1 VHAAHPAPERLTRSI
16 DMTLIERVRR
26 TIRRHDLL
34 PAGSRVVVAVSGGSD
49 SVALAWLL
57 RELAATEGFVM
68 AGLVHV
74 NHQLRGEASDADERF
89 CVALA
94 ARLGLPAHV
103 ERVEVLKAARSG
115 RRSIEEA
122 ARMLRYEALARAR
135 TIFEGDRVAVG
146 HTRNDQAETV
156 LLKLLR
162 GAGPRGVAAIYP
174 RAGRVVRPLLEV
186 SRVEVAEWLEAREL
200 DHVEDASNR
209 DCANPRNRVRHQLM
223 PRLVDLFGP
232 HVPHA
237 LARAADIARADEAVL
252 EDLTA
257 LATRRVVHPSGDGK
271 LELDVQA
278 LTREPIAIQRRVVL
292 GALRTALAERPSRA
306 SGDAMLPHPSYAA
319 VEAVLD
325 LASSAAFARLDVAG
339 GVRAER
345 NGACVV
351 LSSRRPPVAPS
362 AQPFR
367 YVLPVP
373 GRIWVPEAAVTM
385 QAAPATDKEAEPL
398 RPGDLRTAIRATP
411 EDGLF
416 VRGWRPGD
424 AMRPAGLGGRKKL
437 QDLFVDRKVPREQ
450 RHRLPLVVDGRD
462 GIVWV
467 PGHAIDEA
475 YRVTSGAAAVVV
487 LSLTRQSGGPE

>member
-1 VHAAHPAPERLTRSI
+1 
-16 DMTLIERVRR
+16 MTLIERVRR

-57 RELAATEGFVM
+57 RELAATEGFVL
-68 AGLVHV
+68 AGLAHV

-89 CVALA
+89 CLELS
-94 ARLGLPAHV
+94 ARLGVAAHA
-103 ERVEVLKAARSG
+103 ERVDVLGAARSS
-115 RRSIEEA
+115 RRSTEEA
-122 ARMLRYEALARAR
+122 ARLLRYEALARAR
-135 TIFEGDRVAVG
+135 TIFASDRVAVG
-146 HTRNDQAETV
+146 HTRDDQAETV

-162 GAGPRGVAAIYP
+162 GAGPRGLAAIYP
-174 RAGRVVRPLLEV
+174 RAGNVVRPLLDV
-186 SRVEVAEWLEAREL
+186 SRAELAAWLEDREL

-223 PRLVDLFGP
+223 PTLVDLFGP

-252 EDLTA
+252 EELTTA
-257 LATRRVVHPSGDGK
+257 AMHRVVQSASEGR
-271 LELDVQA
+271 LELDLQA
-278 LTREPIAIQRRVVL
+278 LAREPVAIQRRVVL
-292 GALRTALAERPSRA
+292 AALRTAVAQGFSPA
-306 SGDAMLPHPSYAA
+306 SGHAGMPHPSHAA
-319 VEAVLD
+319 VEAVLG
-325 LASSAAFARLDVAG
+325 LASAALTPLDLAG

-351 LSSRRPPVAPS
+351 LSSRRPPVTHS

-367 YVLPVP
+367 YALPVP
-373 GRIWVPEAAVTM
+373 GRVWVPEAAVTM

-398 RPGDLRTAIRATP
+398 RPGDLRTAVRATP
-411 EDGLF
+411 ADGLF
-416 VRGWRPGD
+416 VRSWRAGD
-424 AMRPAGLGGRKKL
+424 ALRPAGLGGRKKL

-462 GIVWV
+462 RIVWV
-467 PGHAIDEA
+467 PGHALDEA